1 MGNADVVGHLH
12 RLIAFDL
19 DGTLIDSR
27 RDLADSANQLIE
39 ELGGEPLTEE
49 QIGGMVG
56 EGAGLLVRR
65 ALRAAGRGDRP
76 RALERFLQI
85 YDERLLNHTRLYDGV
100 ADVVWQARSR
110 ARLTIL
116 TNKPTKPT
124 ERILSALGLRDAFED
139 VIGGDG
145 PYPRKPEPAGLH
157 AMMAA
162 ASTDAKDTLLV
173 GDSKIDLETAQR
185 AGVRCCLVSYGFGF
199 RDQLRTQSGG
209 EVLFAADATELSR
222 AIDAFVS

>member
-1 MGNADVVGHLH
+1 MGHLH

-65 ALRAAGRGDRP
+65 ALRAAGRVDRAH
-76 RALERFLQI
+76 ALERFLEI
-85 YDERLLNHTRLYDGV
+85 YDERLLNHTRLYDGI
-100 ADVVWQARSR
+100 ADVIER
-110 ARLTIL
+110 ARGRAHLTVL
-116 TNKPTKPT
+116 TNKPTAPT
-124 ERILSALGLRDAFED
+124 ERILASLGLRQAFDD

-145 PYPRKPEPAGLH
+145 PYPRKPDPAGLN
-157 AMMAA
+157 AMMTSARA
-162 ASTDAKDTLLV
+162 TARDTLLV
-173 GDSKIDLETAQR
+173 GDSGIDLETARR
-185 AGVRCCLVSYGFGF
+185 AGAACCLVSYGFGF
-199 RDQLRTQSGG
+199 RSQLREEAGTG
-209 EVLFAADATELSR
+209 VLIAADATELAHALES
-222 AIDAFVS
+222 FVDRPMD